1 MQGASHRGLG
11 PPGARM
17 PLLQARERRE
27 KLAGMRATIDAQLKG
42 AAEFATATEAKHVA
56 LAGALAAEMGARET
70 RRLAEDAKWEAE
82 RVVRAEA
89 VTAADA
95 RRRAEAKRMRAVDDE
110 LREKAVEYY
119 STVEMRRKRSALK
132 CQADLA
138 ARAAVHNAHQ
148 VGLNH
153 KSTGVDSGN
162 RARWVRI
169 SEVKDLHRLVW
180 LVLEQIDADHRNL
193 KFTGLTQNLGQL

>member
-17 PLLQARERRE
+17 PLLQARERKE

-70 RRLAEDAKWEAE
+70 RRLAEDATWEAE

-89 VTAADA
+89 VS
-95 RRRAEAKRMRAVDDE
+95 R
-110 LREKAVEYY
+110 
-119 STVEMRRKRSALK
+119 
-132 CQADLA
+132 
-138 ARAAVHNAHQ
+138 
-148 VGLNH
+148 
-153 KSTGVDSGN
+153 
-162 RARWVRI
+162 
-169 SEVKDLHRLVW
+169 
-180 LVLEQIDADHRNL
+180 
-193 KFTGLTQNLGQL
+193 